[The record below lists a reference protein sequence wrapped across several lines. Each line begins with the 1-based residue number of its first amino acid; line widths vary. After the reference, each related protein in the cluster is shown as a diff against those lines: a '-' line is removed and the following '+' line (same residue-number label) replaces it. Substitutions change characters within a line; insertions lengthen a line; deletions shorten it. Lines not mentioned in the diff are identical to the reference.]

1 MPVNV
6 QRSSKSR
13 YRLGNVLVYFGGIL
27 LIGSSI
33 AKFAHV
39 PKVASQLAAI
49 GFGGE
54 RLTIIAVLEIVSA
67 VLFLVRP
74 FRPAGLLMASA
85 YMGGA
90 IAAHLGHGE
99 SVVQPASVL
108 AVLWLGAWLRH
119 PGILWSLPETAP
131 QTRQSSPSHAP
142 NTLQRRAWNAW

>member
-1 MPVNV
+1 MSANV
-6 QRSSKSR
+6 QRITKSR
-13 YRLGNVLVYFGGIL
+13 YRLGNVLVYFSGIL

-49 GFGGE
+49 GFSGE

-67 VLFLVRP
+67 VLRP
-74 FRPAGLLMASA
+74 LRPAGLLMASA

-90 IAAHLGHGE
+90 IAAHMGHGE
-99 SVVQPASVL
+99 PVVQPAFVL

-119 PGILWSLPETAP
+119 PGILWSLPEAAA
-131 QTRQSSPSHAP
+131 QTRQSEPSHAP
-142 NTLQRRAWNAW
+142 NTLQRRAWNAS